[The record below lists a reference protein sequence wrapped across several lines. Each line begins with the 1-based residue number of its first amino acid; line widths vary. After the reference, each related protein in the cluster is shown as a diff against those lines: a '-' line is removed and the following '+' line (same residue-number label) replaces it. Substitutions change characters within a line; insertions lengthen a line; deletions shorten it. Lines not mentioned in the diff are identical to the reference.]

1 MVEMTAVWFYAF
13 LSLAIVRGGGNA
25 SAVSSFRPQGEISE
39 LLLACCRRRFLP
51 MVEMTAV
58 WVCTFLNLAIVR
70 GDGNA
75 SAASSFRPQGE
86 IPK

>member
-1 MVEMTAVWFYAF
+1 MVEM
-13 LSLAIVRGGGNA
+13 
-25 SAVSSFRPQGEISE
+25 
-39 LLLACCRRRFLP
+39 
-51 MVEMTAV
+51 MAV